1 MTFLAQIRPHAAAL
15 TALPA
20 RLLEMHHN
28 TIPRVRRIHVRADF
42 RNSSRNL
49 VTRDEGLSFGG
60 LYLVEEVQ
68 VRSADAGGVDLNEDF
83 LGARARIGDLNDLDN
98 AASLEPDRSHDCPPL
113 VQGGNDLVL
122 CGTDVGRT

>member
-1 MTFLAQIRPHAAAL
+1 
-15 TALPA
+15 
-20 RLLEMHHN
+20 MHHN
-28 TIPRVRRIHVRADF
+28 TIPHGRRIHVRADF

-83 LGARARIGDLNDLDN
+83 LGARARIGDLNDLDD
-98 AASLEPDRSHDCPPL
+98 AASLEPDRSHDCPH
-113 VQGGNDLVL
+113 GYREATIWSFAARAWDLL
-122 CGTDVGRT
+122 ESAG